1 MFGYRERGTMFPL
14 SLYPRTPAQ
23 SNYYIQYNILVH
35 FFKKTIDYILNL
47 VIINPCK
54 ASLRKTLTKNI
65 FSLMFYC

>member
-35 FFKKTIDYILNL
+35 FFKKTIDYILNS
-47 VIINPCK
+47 VI
-54 ASLRKTLTKNI
+54 L
-65 FSLMFYC
+65 